1 MRDSRERTNAVNALD
16 MRVDVLSE
24 RRELADTSLEPIH
37 RIDELIWEQ
46 RRRREWSD
54 RIKGY
59 TGGAGQRVGGAR
71 WRAE

>member
-37 RIDELIWEQ
+37 RIDAAYMHECVDDA
-46 RRRREWSD
+46 S
-54 RIKGY
+54 
-59 TGGAGQRVGGAR
+59 
-71 WRAE
+71 